1 MIDHTQMF
9 VNTTQYFIGINY
21 GYFDLKTIN
30 KKVLQ
35 MEAWTNIILNLVY
48 KEEERVI
55 NMKGSEE
62 NLSS

>member
-1 MIDHTQMF
+1 MF
-9 VNTTQYFIGINY
+9 VNTTQYYFIGINY
-21 GYFDLKTIN
+21 RYFDLKTIN